1 MRTHRH
7 LLQAFGATK
16 KLAPESAFGSRNVR
30 AGAIKAIAI
39 DKRRRLIESRATC
52 VCILHRLI
60 SIVGCKNLQIIGLAV
75 VFFINKSWCMCGL
88 KHHPILRMHACL
100 AVTMYSAQLL

>member
-39 DKRRRLIESRATC
+39 DRA
-52 VCILHRLI
+52 
-60 SIVGCKNLQIIGLAV
+60 QAV
-75 VFFINKSWCMCGL
+75 D
-88 KHHPILRMHACL
+88 
-100 AVTMYSAQLL
+100 